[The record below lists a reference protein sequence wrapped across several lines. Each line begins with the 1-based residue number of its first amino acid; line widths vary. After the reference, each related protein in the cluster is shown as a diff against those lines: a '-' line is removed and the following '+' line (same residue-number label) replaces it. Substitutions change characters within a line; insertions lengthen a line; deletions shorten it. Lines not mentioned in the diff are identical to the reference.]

1 MAHMISGIGN
11 PIVAVYAR
19 CYLCRVGRGVSNR
32 IKNKQYLLQNFH
44 RFLNSY
50 HHVSGHATNNFISD
64 RNSSSSAAA
73 SRPNSPSKRCPCR
86 CTRPCSPQPWT
97 TCCRRWRTTL
107 PTPSSTTSRRS
118 ARITATG
125 TPRPVP
131 SRHSPPSFSSLIL
144 NTMMSAFKPSCISK
158 RALQFMEM
166 MEQCLDQGI
175 PLYSLL
181 RTLGLCVSVAPP
193 PLDHRRQILNAA
205 WRHITALKEV
215 EEYVA
220 CAEPWILYVVKYFSV
235 GDADGAAATLHSFV
249 SAPRDQHDP
258 GRHHRARRTGQELRA
273 VLPPAEERSREHR
286 PQHTRLRSA
295 ARDGIVLKL
304 TLDTV

>member
-181 RTLGLCVSVAPP
+181 ANPGPVRERGAPAAGPPPANLERGVAPHNGLERSGRVRGVRRALD
-193 PLDHRRQILNAA
+193 PLRRQVLFGRRRG
-205 WRHITALKEV
+205 WRRRYTTQLCFSTARSTRSW
-215 EEYVA
+215 
-220 CAEPWILYVVKYFSV
+220 PTSSS
-235 GDADGAAATLHSFV
+235 TSH
-249 SAPRDQHDP
+249 
-258 GRHHRARRTGQELRA
+258 RTGA
-273 VLPPAEERSREHR
+273 TSSTTPS
-286 PQHTRLRSA
+286 
-295 ARDGIVLKL
+295 
-304 TLDTV
+304 